1 MNIPKSDQY
10 VSTRRDIY
18 EEMEKIVND
27 KKDINVK
34 FEVRLHSDSG
44 FLIKR
49 VCAYELVYELN
60 SSISFKDIKEISEM
74 IEAVSNEVIAQKN
87 IEIDS
92 MKENIKK
99 LKSTWHYRLFA
110 KK

>member
-49 VCAYELVYELN
+49 VCA
-60 SSISFKDIKEISEM
+60 
-74 IEAVSNEVIAQKN
+74 
-87 IEIDS
+87 
-92 MKENIKK
+92 
-99 LKSTWHYRLFA
+99 
-110 KK
+110 